1 MYVFILIT
9 RERKEIIHS
18 LKNLSLESHTATFL
32 AEKINEVITDIGPEK
47 FSAVVSDHAAACASA
62 KRIIADIHKH
72 IIPIRCITHHIN
84 LITTD
89 VCKTPFAKE
98 VISKCMKLVKFFKMS
113 HQAGEKLKLN
123 ITNDSVKGGNLK
135 SYVKTRWS
143 TTWDCTSSIL
153 RLENQLK
160 NVSLLIY

>member
-1 MYVFILIT
+1 
-9 RERKEIIHS
+9 
-18 LKNLSLESHTATFL
+18 
-32 AEKINEVITDIGPEK
+32 
-47 FSAVVSDHAAACASA
+47 
-62 KRIIADIHKH
+62 
-72 IIPIRCITHHIN
+72 
-84 LITTD
+84 
-89 VCKTPFAKE
+89 
-98 VISKCMKLVKFFKMS
+98 MS

>member
-62 KRIIADIHKH
+62 KRIIADTHKH
-72 IIPIRCITHHIN
+72 IIPI
-84 LITTD
+84 
-89 VCKTPFAKE
+89 
-98 VISKCMKLVKFFKMS
+98 
-113 HQAGEKLKLN
+113 
-123 ITNDSVKGGNLK
+123 
-135 SYVKTRWS
+135 
-143 TTWDCTSSIL
+143 
-153 RLENQLK
+153 
-160 NVSLLIY
+160 